1 MLPPGRELKVPAGH
15 IQSMMPS
22 GVLLPIFPEN
32 GELFACMIK
41 RSATMKIH
49 AGQIGFPG
57 GKQDQNDAT
66 AQDTALRETSEEIGL
81 NHDEVEILGELTPLY
96 VSVSNFMIYPFVAW
110 IDKRPMLSINRHEV
124 EKMLFFPL
132 ISYLSQPEIK
142 YKSLQTVS
150 GKLKVPGI
158 SFEGEFIWGA
168 TAMIL
173 MEFLDILNNG
183 KFIQESHFYNAHS
196 D

>member
-1 MLPPGRELKVPAGH
+1 MLPPGRDLKVSPGN
-15 IQSMMPS
+15 IQSIMPS

-49 AGQIGFPG
+49 AGQVGFPG
-57 GKQDQNDAT
+57 GKQDQNDTNAK
-66 AQDTALRETSEEIGL
+66 DTALRETSEEIGL
-81 NHDEVEILGELTPLY
+81 THCEIEILGELTPLY

-110 IDKRPMLSINRHEV
+110 IDKRPMLSLNRHEV

-132 ISYLSQPEIK
+132 ISYLRHPEVK
-142 YKSLQTVS
+142 YKSLHTVS
-150 GKLKVPGI
+150 GKFKVPGI

-173 MEFLDILNNG
+173 MEFLDILKKR
-183 KFIQESHFYNAHS
+183 KFIQG
-196 D
+196 